1 MSLEKW
7 LICSAWPYVNAVP
20 HLGNIIGSVLS
31 ADVAARYFR
40 MKGAKVLFVSGS
52 DEHGTPIEVEAVKRG
67 MEPRQLTDMN
77 HAKVSELFRRW
88 RISFDNYTRTESPVH
103 KEFVR
108 RFYMRLYERG
118 YIFEQEVE
126 MPYCPRCERF
136 LPDRF
141 IRGTCP
147 YCGFPDAK
155 GDQCDQCGRLL
166 TPLSLVDP
174 RCAICGAKPVIR
186 SSKHWFFDLPKL
198 TNELVRYIEGN
209 ENLPDNARNMSLQM
223 LREGLKPRSVTRD
236 NKWGIPAPFP
246 GAEGKT
252 IYVWMEAVLGY
263 VSAVIEYFRRRGEE
277 DGWKEFWLDEGTKSV
292 YFIGK
297 DNIPFHT
304 IIFPALLMA
313 SGEGY
318 VLPWT
323 VASTEY
329 LLFEGQK
336 FSKSRGIGIWI
347 DEALELLP
355 VDYWRFALLATRPET
370 KDTNFS
376 WKMMQEVINTQL
388 NDAIGNFIHRTLTFI
403 YRNFSAS
410 IPEPGELDDY
420 DRELEKVIGDTAS
433 EAARLLESF
442 RLKMALSKVVDLS
455 RLGNKY
461 LNDREPWRAVKTDP
475 VRAGTTLYVAAH
487 VVKALG
493 VMLYPF
499 IPDSSLRILKML
511 GYDVG
516 EEELR
521 WDWAL
526 KPVPPG
532 QRIPKPEP
540 LFKKLSDEDVAELQ
554 RRLLEL
560 RAKRKGEGP

>member
-1 MSLEKW
+1 MEKW
-7 LICSAWPYVNAVP
+7 LICSAWPYVNAIP

-67 MEPRQLTDMN
+67 MEPKQLTDMN

-186 SSKHWFFDLPKL
+186 SSRHWFFDLPKL
-198 TNELVRYIEGN
+198 TDELMRYIEGN

-263 VSAVIEYFRRRGEE
+263 VSAVIEYFKERGEE
-277 DGWKEFWLDEGTKSV
+277 DGWREFWLDEGTKSV

-420 DRELEKVIGDTAS
+420 DRELERAIGDTAS
-433 EAARLLESF
+433 EAAKLLESF

-461 LNDREPWRAVKTDP
+461 LNDKEPWRAVKTDP
-475 VRAGTTLYVAAH
+475 ERAGTTLYVAAH

-499 IPDSSLRILKML
+499 IPDSSLRILRML
-511 GYDVG
+511 GYDVR

-540 LFKKLSDEDVAELQ
+540 LFRKLSDEDLAELQ
-554 RRLLEL
+554 RKLLEL

>member
-7 LICSAWPYVNAVP
+7 LVCSAWPYVNAVP

-186 SSKHWFFDLPKL
+186 SSRHWFFDLPKL
-198 TNELVRYIEGN
+198 TDELMRYIEGN

-263 VSAVIEYFRRRGEE
+263 VSAVIEYFKERGEE

-420 DRELEKVIGDTAS
+420 DRELEKAIGDTAS
-433 EAARLLESF
+433 EAAKLLESF

-461 LNDREPWRAVKTDP
+461 LNDKEPWRAVKTDP
-475 VRAGTTLYVAAH
+475 KRAGTTLYVAAH
-487 VVKALG
+487 VAKALG

-499 IPDSSLRILKML
+499 IPDSSLRILRML
-511 GYDVG
+511 GYDVK

-526 KPVPPG
+526 EPVPPG
-532 QRIPKPEP
+532 QRIPEPKP
-540 LFKKLSDEDVAELQ
+540 LFRKLSDEDVAELQ

-560 RAKRKGEGP
+560 RTKREGEGP

>member
-1 MSLEKW
+1 MEKW

-263 VSAVIEYFRRRGEE
+263 VSAVIEYFKRRGEE

-526 KPVPPG
+526 EPVPPG

>member
-1 MSLEKW
+1 VSLEKW
-7 LICSAWPYVNAVP
+7 LVCSAWPYVNAVP

-186 SSKHWFFDLPKL
+186 SSRHWFFDLPKL
-198 TNELVRYIEGN
+198 TDELMRYIEGN

-263 VSAVIEYFRRRGEE
+263 VSAVIEYFKERGEE

-420 DRELEKVIGDTAS
+420 DRELEKAIGDTAS
-433 EAARLLESF
+433 EAAKLLESF

-461 LNDREPWRAVKTDP
+461 LNDKEPWRAVKTDP
-475 VRAGTTLYVAAH
+475 KRAGTTLYVAAH
-487 VVKALG
+487 VAKALG

-499 IPDSSLRILKML
+499 IPDSSLRILRML
-511 GYDVG
+511 GYDVK

-526 KPVPPG
+526 EPVPPG
-532 QRIPKPEP
+532 QRIPEPKP
-540 LFKKLSDEDVAELQ
+540 LFRKLSDEDVAELQ

-560 RAKRKGEGP
+560 RTKREGEGP

>member
-263 VSAVIEYFRRRGEE
+263 VSAVIEYFKRRGEE

-323 VASTEY
+323 VASTEH

-420 DRELEKVIGDTAS
+420 DRELEKVIEDTAS

>member
-1 MSLEKW
+1 LEKW
-7 LICSAWPYVNAVP
+7 LICSAWPYVNAIP

-67 MEPRQLTDMN
+67 MEPKQLTDMN

-186 SSKHWFFDLPKL
+186 SSRHWFFDLPKL
-198 TNELVRYIEGN
+198 TDELMRYIEGN

-263 VSAVIEYFRRRGEE
+263 VSAVIEYFKERGEE
-277 DGWKEFWLDEGTKSV
+277 DGWREFWLDEGTKSV

-420 DRELEKVIGDTAS
+420 DRELERAIGDTAS
-433 EAARLLESF
+433 EAAKLLESF

-461 LNDREPWRAVKTDP
+461 LNDKEPWRAVKTDP
-475 VRAGTTLYVAAH
+475 ERAGTTLYVAAH

-499 IPDSSLRILKML
+499 IPDSSLRILRML
-511 GYDVG
+511 GYDVR

-540 LFKKLSDEDVAELQ
+540 LFRKLSDEDLAELQ
-554 RRLLEL
+554 RKLLEL

>member
-1 MSLEKW
+1 LEKW

-263 VSAVIEYFRRRGEE
+263 VSAVIEYFKRRGEE

-526 KPVPPG
+526 EPVPPG

>member
-1 MSLEKW
+1 LEKW

-263 VSAVIEYFRRRGEE
+263 VSAVIEYFKRRGEE

-420 DRELEKVIGDTAS
+420 DRELEKVIEDTAS

>member
-263 VSAVIEYFRRRGEE
+263 VSAVIEYFKRRGEE

-526 KPVPPG
+526 EPVPPG